1 MITFIKE
8 GIMKGYRLAL
18 ALLLIVCGLS
28 LEVTHT
34 LAQPF
39 PNRPIQLV
47 IPLPPGAQGDISA
60 RILTDEMARI
70 LGTQIIVVNKPG
82 ASLTLGT
89 DAVVR
94 SKKDGYT
101 LAYTSSGA
109 LVYTRV
115 TNPETVPYD
124 PAKDLEPLGV
134 YVFYPLTVT
143 VQESSPWKTLPEL
156 VDYARKNPGKLRVS
170 TSGIGSTD
178 HFNVGIIQSVTGAQ
192 FTHVPFKG
200 GESVVTA
207 LLGGHVEVTFDT
219 LSKVLPH
226 VDAGKLRILVISKK
240 RAELPNIPTL
250 AELGYKQGMI
260 SAWFGFYAPAG
271 IPKEVKN
278 TLVSAIEK
286 AIHNPELKAKTEKLG
301 FIVDYKSPAESGKLA
316 AEDYERA
323 LSIAKSLG
331 LR

>member
-1 MITFIKE
+1 
-8 GIMKGYRLAL
+8 
-18 ALLLIVCGLS
+18 
-28 LEVTHT
+28 
-34 LAQPF
+34 
-39 PNRPIQLV
+39 
-47 IPLPPGAQGDISA
+47 
-60 RILTDEMARI
+60 MAKI

-82 ASLTLGT
+82 AALTLGT

-101 LAYTSSGA
+101 IVYTSSGA

-115 TNPETVPYD
+115 INPETVPYD

-134 YVFYPLTVT
+134 HLFYPLTAT
-143 VQESSPWKTLPEL
+143 VLQSSPWKTLPEL
-156 VDYARKNPGKLRVS
+156 IDYAKKNPGKLRVS
-170 TSGIGSTD
+170 TTGVGSTD

-226 VDAGKLRILVISKK
+226 VEAGKLRILVISKK
-240 RAELPNIPTL
+240 RAEFPNIPTL
-250 AELGYKQGMI
+250 TELGYKQGMI

-271 IPKEVKN
+271 TPEEVKN
-278 TLVSAIEK
+278 KLVPAIQK
-286 AIHNPELKAKTEKLG
+286 AINNPELKAKTEKLG
-301 FIVDYKSPAESGKLA
+301 FIVDYKTPAESRKLLN
-316 AEDYERA
+316 EDYERA
-323 LSIAKSLG
+323 LAIAEQLG
-331 LR
+331 IRK

>member
-1 MITFIKE
+1 
-8 GIMKGYRLAL
+8 MKRSMFAL
-18 ALLLIVCGLS
+18 GLFLMVCG
-28 LEVTHT
+28 TGFGATTT
-34 LAQPF
+34 LAQPY
-39 PNRPIQLV
+39 PNRPIQLI
-47 IPLPPGAQGDISA
+47 IPLPAGAQGDISA
-60 RILTDEMARI
+60 RILVDEMAKI
-70 LGTQIIVVNKPG
+70 LGTQIIVLNKPG

-101 LAYTSSGA
+101 LGYTSSGA

-156 VDYARKNPGKLRVS
+156 VDYAKKNPGKLRVS

-178 HFNVGIIQSVTGAQ
+178 HFNVGIIQSLTGTQ

-207 LLGGHVEVTFDT
+207 LLGSHVEVTFDT

-226 VDAGKLRILVISKK
+226 VEAGKLRILVISKK
-240 RAELPNIPTL
+240 RAEFPNIPTL
-250 AELGYKQGMI
+250 TELGYKQGMI

-271 IPKEVKN
+271 IPEEVKN

-286 AIHNPELKAKTEKLG
+286 AINNPELKAKTEKLG
-301 FIVDYKSPAESGKLA
+301 FIVDYKSPAESRKLG

-323 LSIAKSLG
+323 LGIAEKLG
-331 LR
+331 LRK

>member
-1 MITFIKE
+1 MF
-8 GIMKGYRLAL
+8 AL
-18 ALLLIVCGLS
+18 GFFLVVWGMGFGA
-28 LEVTHT
+28 TT
-34 LAQPF
+34 APAQPY

-47 IPLPPGAQGDISA
+47 VPLPPGAQGDVSA
-60 RILTDEMARI
+60 RILADDLAKN

-82 ASLTLGT
+82 AALTLGT

-101 LAYTSSGA
+101 IVYTSSGA
-109 LVYTRV
+109 LVYARV
-115 TNPETVPYD
+115 INPEAVPYD

-134 YVFYPLTVT
+134 HLFYPLTAT

-156 VDYARKNPGKLRVS
+156 VDYAKKNPGKLRVS
-170 TSGIGSTD
+170 TTGVGSTD

-200 GESVVTA
+200 GESVVAA

-226 VDAGKLRILVISKK
+226 VQAGKLRILVISRK
-240 RAELPNIPTL
+240 RAEFPNIPTL
-250 AELGYKQGMI
+250 TELGYKQGMI

-271 IPKEVKN
+271 IPEDVKK
-278 TLVSAIEK
+278 TLVAAIEK
-286 AIHNPELKAKTEKLG
+286 AINNPELKAKTEKLG
-301 FIVDYKSPAESGKLA
+301 FIVDYKTPTEAMKLGS
-316 AEDYERA
+316 EDYERA
-323 LSIAKSLG
+323 LVIAEKLG
-331 LR
+331 IRK

>member
-1 MITFIKE
+1 
-8 GIMKGYRLAL
+8 MKHSIFAL
-18 ALLLIVCGLS
+18 VFLFTVFATS
-28 LEVTHT
+28 FEATT
-34 LAQPF
+34 ALAQPY

-47 IPLPPGAQGDISA
+47 VPLPPGAQGDISA
-60 RILTDEMARI
+60 RILVDEMAKI

-82 ASLTLGT
+82 AALTLGT

-101 LAYTSSGA
+101 IVYTSSGA

-115 TNPETVPYD
+115 INPETVPYD
-124 PAKDLEPLGV
+124 PAKDLESLGV
-134 YVFYPLTVT
+134 HLFYPLTAT
-143 VQESSPWKTLPEL
+143 VLESSPWKTLPEL
-156 VDYARKNPGKLRVS
+156 IDYAKKNPGKLRVS
-170 TSGIGSTD
+170 TTGVGSTD

-226 VDAGKLRILVISKK
+226 VEAGKLRILVISKK
-240 RAELPNIPTL
+240 RAEFPNIPTL
-250 AELGYKQGMI
+250 TEVGYKQGMI

-271 IPKEVKN
+271 IPEEVKN
-278 TLVSAIEK
+278 KLVPAIEK
-286 AIHNPELKAKTEKLG
+286 AINNTELKAKTEKLG
-301 FIVDYKSPAESGKLA
+301 FIVDYKTPAESRKLLN
-316 AEDYERA
+316 EDYERA
-323 LSIAKSLG
+323 LAIAEQLG
-331 LR
+331 LRK

>member
-1 MITFIKE
+1 
-8 GIMKGYRLAL
+8 MKRSCLPL
-18 ALLLIVCGLS
+18 ALLLIVCGLR
-28 LEVTHT
+28 LGVTHT

-39 PNRPIQLV
+39 PNRPIQLI

-60 RILTDEMARI
+60 RILTEEMARI
-70 LGTQIIVVNKPG
+70 LGTQIIPVNKPG
-82 ASLTLGT
+82 AALTLGT

-101 LAYTSSGA
+101 IGYTSSGA
-109 LVYTRV
+109 IVYARV
-115 TNPETVPYD
+115 INPETVPYD
-124 PAKDLEPLGV
+124 PGKDLEPLGV
-134 YVFYPLTVT
+134 HLFYPLTVT

-156 VDYARKNPGKLRVS
+156 VGYAKKNPGKLRVS
-170 TSGIGSTD
+170 TTGVGSTD

-226 VDAGKLRILVISKK
+226 VESGKLRVLVISKK
-240 RAELPNIPTL
+240 RAEFPNIPTL
-250 AELGYKQGMI
+250 TELGYKQGMI
-260 SAWFGFYAPAG
+260 SAWFGFYAPTG
-271 IPKEVKN
+271 IPEEARKA
-278 TLVSAIEK
+278 LVSAIEK
-286 AIHNPELKAKTEKLG
+286 AINNPELKAKTEKLG
-301 FIVDYKSPAESGKLA
+301 FIVDYKPPAESRRLA

-323 LSIAKSLG
+323 LSIAEKLG

>member
-1 MITFIKE
+1 MIKLE
-8 GIMKGYRLAL
+8 RKGIMKRSRLAFI
-18 ALLLIVCGLS
+18 LLLTVCGLS
-28 LEVTHT
+28 LEATHA

-39 PNRPIQLV
+39 PSRPIQLI

-82 ASLTLGT
+82 AALTLGT

-101 LAYTSSGA
+101 FVYTSSGA
-109 LVYTRV
+109 LVYARV
-115 TNPETVPYD
+115 INPETVPYD
-124 PAKDLEPLGV
+124 PGKDLEPLGV
-134 YVFYPLTVT
+134 HLFYPLTVT

-156 VDYARKNPGKLRVS
+156 VDYAKKNPGKLRVS
-170 TSGIGSTD
+170 TTGVGSTD

-226 VDAGKLRILVISKK
+226 VEAGKLRVLVISKK
-240 RAELPNIPTL
+240 RAEFPSIPTL
-250 AELGYKQGMI
+250 TELGYKQEMI

-271 IPKEVKN
+271 IPEGVKN

-286 AIHNPELKAKTEKLG
+286 AINNSELKAKTEKLG
-301 FIVDYKSPAESGKLA
+301 FIVDYKSPAESKKLA

-323 LSIAKSLG
+323 LLIAEKLG